1 MVVSD
6 QTTAVYRVRA
16 CVEGRRFCCIGLDLV
31 GALFVRRWER
41 EVTEGEGIEVEL
53 VEEETTESKKVK
65 IR

>member
-6 QTTAVYRVRA
+6 QTTTVYRVRA
-16 CVEGRRFCCIGLDLV
+16 CVEGRRFCCIGIVLV

-41 EVTEGEGIEVEL
+41 ELTEGEVIEVEL
-53 VEEETTESKKVK
+53 VEEETAERKKVK